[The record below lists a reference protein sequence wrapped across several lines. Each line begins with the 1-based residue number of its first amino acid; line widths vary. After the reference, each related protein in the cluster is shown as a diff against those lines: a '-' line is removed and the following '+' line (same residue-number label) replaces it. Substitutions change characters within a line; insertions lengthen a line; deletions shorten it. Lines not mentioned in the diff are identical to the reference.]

1 MVLLRRRARPPGEGA
16 PGAESIWGAP
26 DRLQNRLEALNGTL
40 TGRAGVSDGGGYPG
54 DVGTRSWLAV
64 AVVAVLVAG
73 GVVLAGLALGGGDSQ
88 SSAAEY
94 QAAAV
99 QARDRVD
106 FALGRLSRAQS
117 LDELIERMDE
127 AAATIDGAAGE
138 LDGETPPQA
147 LADEHERLVEQMG
160 VLAEDVQGT
169 ADQLRVPGF
178 EDILTG
184 AQGLNFESWDEI
196 NAVLVKMKEQG
207 VVVPLLSRHETT

>member
-1 MVLLRRRARPPGEGA
+1 M
-16 PGAESIWGAP
+16 
-26 DRLQNRLEALNGTL
+26 
-40 TGRAGVSDGGGYPG
+40 TGGAGVSDGGGYPG
-54 DVGTRSWLAV
+54 DVGTRTWLAV
-64 AVVAVLVAG
+64 AVIAVLVAG

-94 QAAAV
+94 QVAAV

-117 LDELIERMDE
+117 LDELTERMDE

-147 LADEHERLVEQMG
+147 LADEHERLVEQIG
-160 VLAEDVQGT
+160 VLAGDVQGT

-196 NAVLVKMKEQG
+196 NAVLVKMKGQG
-207 VVVPLLSRHETT
+207 VVVPLLSRHETS